1 MKKLI
6 DADVAV
12 LSICPACSMR
22 LYSTTAWSI
31 ANLEDAVGKADPANI
46 TLQKAMFQRNYE
58 PLIRFFLQ
66 ILNEKNK

>member
-31 ANLEDAVGKADPANI
+31 ANLEDAVGKADPANVI
-46 TLQKAMFQRNYE
+46 LQKAMLQRNYE
-58 PLIRFFLQ
+58 TLIRFFLK